1 MNPLPVRTP
10 LSSFLTGTPTW
21 KEAGRVFDLGATFD
35 DYNRS
40 GSPDLIA
47 QRMDSRAVGG
57 DVWLALALLALA
69 GALAAARRR

>member
-1 MNPLPVRTP
+1 MNPLPAKSP
-10 LSSFLTGTPTW
+10 LSSFLTATPTW
-21 KEAGRVFDLGATFD
+21 KEGGRVFDLGATFD

-40 GSPDLIA
+40 GVPDLIA

-69 GALAAARRR
+69 GALAAARKR